1 MGIMIRQLGLITLVI
16 FGGTFL
22 MRYLRAGEVLADQL
36 TGAGVGLALV
46 VIGTVVQRIQH
57 AKRG

>member
-1 MGIMIRQLGLITLVI
+1 MIRQLGLITLVI

-22 MRYLRAGEVLADQL
+22 MRYLRAGEVLTDQL

-46 VIGTVVQRIQH
+46 VIGTLVQRIQH